1 MRNSVFA
8 LALLLLVSSGVLAA
22 PPDDEVFRAMQDEL
36 DRSMA
41 ELQLG
46 DLNAPYFISYSIWDI
61 SNSSAQATLGVL
73 QSSQESNRRILSVEV
88 RVGDYALD
96 NSNFQSG
103 GYFSYSGLA
112 YLPVEDDYTEL
123 RRQLWLTTDA
133 AYKEAL
139 ESLSQKTAALQ
150 NRVRDEELPD
160 FAMEP
165 AVQVDDTRPA
175 VNWDQPEADALVR
188 DLSLLFRQQPEIQSS
203 RVELSAS
210 TLTTRY
216 VNSEGSRFFRTT
228 PGIALAATAYTQAED
243 GRPIEDA
250 ITAFGRQVEDLP
262 PRSELTAT
270 IEVMIERIQ
279 AARRAPLQERYNG
292 PVLFSGQ
299 AAAEIFAQRFA
310 PALVATR
317 APVTQQ
323 SQGFSAYAEAGAQW
337 EDRLGGR
344 VLPRF
349 MAVVDDPTVDILQG
363 KALVSAYR
371 VDDEAVAA
379 KPTLLVENGR
389 LKRLLSGRTPV
400 AGIEQS
406 SGNMRAGAVM
416 PSSMIVTASSG
427 MMTTDELINELLI
440 LAEESGQEFGLLVTR
455 IANPALGGAGGS
467 SLSGF
472 MNGGA
477 GQETLKAQEAFR
489 IYRDG
494 RRERI
499 RNLELSGVSAASFRD
514 IIAVSDEPFVYNS
527 PYSVVTGVTPG
538 MMAGAAGT
546 STLPLTAWAVP
557 DLLFEELTAKKPGSE
572 YPTLPIISRPTQ

>member
-1 MRNSVFA
+1 MRNSIIA
-8 LALLLLVSSGVLAA
+8 MTLLLLVGSGALAA
-22 PPDDEVFRAMQDEL
+22 PPDDELFRAMQDEL
-36 DRSMA
+36 ERSMA

-46 DLNAPYFISYSIWDI
+46 DLEAPYFISYSVWDV
-61 SNSSAQATLGVL
+61 SNSSAQATLGVI
-73 QSSQESNRRILSVEV
+73 QSSQESSRRLLSVEV

-96 NSNFQSG
+96 NTNFQSG

-112 YLPVEDDYTEL
+112 YLPLEDDYTEL

-160 FAMEP
+160 FSMQP
-165 AVQVDDTRPA
+165 AVQIDDTRPA
-175 VNWDQPEADALVR
+175 VNWNQPEADELVR
-188 DLSLLFRQQPEIQSS
+188 DLSGLFREQPEIQSS

-216 VNSEGSRFFRTT
+216 VNSEGSRFLRTS
-228 PGIALAATAYTQAED
+228 PGIALAVTAYTQAED

-250 ITAFGRQVEDLP
+250 ITAFGRQVDDLP
-262 PRSELTAT
+262 PRSEMTDA
-270 IEVMIERIQ
+270 IEAMIERVQ
-279 AARRAPLQERYNG
+279 AARQAPLLERYNG

-299 AAAEIFAQRFA
+299 AAAELFAQRFA

-317 APVTQQ
+317 TPVTQQ
-323 SQGFSAYAEAGAQW
+323 SQGFGSYAEGGTQW

-349 MAVVDDPTVDILQG
+349 MNVVDDPTVDVLQG
-363 KALVSAYR
+363 QALVSAYR

-379 KPTLLVENGR
+379 KPTLLIENGR

-406 SGNMRAGAVM
+406 SGNMRAGAVI
-416 PSSMIVTASSG
+416 PSSIIVTAGSG
-427 MMTTDELINELLI
+427 MTQDALINELLT
-440 LAEESGQEFGLLVTR
+440 LVDESGQAFGLLVTR
-455 IANPALGGAGGS
+455 IANPALGGAQGS
-467 SLSGF
+467 SFSGF
-472 MNGGA
+472 MNGSA
-477 GQETLKAQEAFR
+477 GQETVRAQEAFR
-489 IYRDG
+489 IYPDG

-499 RNLELSGVSAASFRD
+499 RNLELSGVSAATFRD
-514 IIAVSDEPFVYNS
+514 IIAVSDEPYVYNT
-527 PYSVVTGVTPG
+527 PYPAIAAVGPG
-538 MMAGAAGT
+538 MMVAAAGT

-557 DLLFEELTAKKPGSE
+557 ALLFEELTAKKPGSE
-572 YPTLPIISRPTQ
+572 YPTLPILSRPAQ